1 MAISVHE
8 AEEWVKGY
16 QKAWLSNDPRD
27 IRSLFAEEAIYYSE
41 PYAKPQRGPQA
52 IAEDWIARKDE
63 PDDWTFEFDV
73 VATSGDLAFV
83 RGLTTYKEPPRIYHN
98 LWMIRMD
105 QTGKCAE
112 FTEWWMETD
121 KPAPQTT

>member
-1 MAISVHE
+1 MGEWLPQSVAFERPAGHSLPLRRRGRLLLRALRE
-8 AEEWVKGY
+8 A
-16 QKAWLSNDPRD
+16 
-27 IRSLFAEEAIYYSE
+27 
-41 PYAKPQRGPQA
+41 QRGPQA

-105 QTGKCAE
+105 QTGKCTE

-121 KPAPQTT
+121 KPTPSTT